1 MGKGNLTMRKCTEK
15 PGAIECEETELLGVQ
30 FEACYCDSDLCN
42 KDQGCTC
49 GLKCQTCLGDDGT
62 CLDSNDNGISSY
74 CLKGQSCAYV
84 YRGTFKV
91 FMEALEFRFIQSN
104 FRFTSTWSGSFK
116 KMWQITGKWWN
127 LWRYIRWRR
136 GGCKNKDFKRCL
148 HLILQQDGYICY
160 CNEPNC
166 NKDEQCNCESSTVST
181 STSTVNPDNGLKCQV
196 CSGDDGVC
204 SSLED
209 LGESQTCQ
217 DGEVCAFTI
226 VENENEGNEGRIMYT
241 RNCHEDTNQDCF
253 VENPEDGVNIWFHSG

>member
-1 MGKGNLTMRKCTEK
+1 MSSVSRRCDKLPESGET
-15 PGAIECEETELLGVQ
+15 CEDISEEGV
-30 FEACYCDSDLCN
+30 SVN
-42 KDQGCTC
+42 
-49 GLKCQTCLGDDGT
+49 
-62 CLDSNDNGISSY
+62 ND
-74 CLKGQSCAYV
+74 C
-84 YRGTFKV
+84 
-91 FMEALEFRFIQSN
+91 
-104 FRFTSTWSGSFK
+104 K
-116 KMWQITGKWWN
+116 KK
-127 LWRYIRWRR
+127 
-136 GGCKNKDFKRCL
+136 FL
-148 HLILQQDGYICY
+148 HLILQLDGYICY